1 MRDSSLIFCIVYLRM
16 ASYQRTENIDI
27 LNVRKI
33 LAKGDN
39 NTMLTANKILI
50 TDGKGGTMWVDKGTF
65 TGTPVSFDTIRTTQ
79 ATFTSGLGNTQFS
92 ILDGPNAGCIPV
104 SGSPNTVQLYAKA
117 FSQINVD
124 GQNSVNA
131 FNQTTGIIQSTLKF
145 VGSGI
150 TDILTDSSQNII
162 RFNTPNYANSTISS
176 IITNISNLNNSI
188 STTAGN
194 FTTPFSSF
202 IYNSISSFS
211 TSLGGPVVTTATVA
225 TKISTITL
233 NTSTLNILGSRQ
245 PLIQYN
251 RTSLDQYGNTI
262 VTLPIPYINTNYNV
276 QLTYNGN
283 APPAAAPTK
292 ILYTTSLTTSN
303 FTVYGDSNAQFNWV
317 TFGNP
322 F

>member
-1 MRDSSLIFCIVYLRM
+1 MSS
-16 ASYQRTENIDI
+16 SQRTENIDV

-39 NTMLTANKILI
+39 NTTLTANKILV

-79 ATFTSGLGNTQFS
+79 TTFTSGLGNTQFS

-117 FSQINVD
+117 FSLINVD
-124 GQNSVNA
+124 GQSSITA
-131 FNQTTGIIQSTLKF
+131 FNPTTGIIQSTLQF
-145 VGSGI
+145 IGSGI
-150 TDILTDSSQNII
+150 TDIITDSSQNII

-176 IITNISNLNNSI
+176 LVTNMSTLNNTI
-188 STTAGN
+188 STTAAN

-211 TSLGGPVVTTATVA
+211 TSLGGPVVTTANVA

-233 NTSTLNILGSRQ
+233 NTSTLNILGNRQ
-245 PLIQYN
+245 PLIQYDI
-251 RTSLDQYGNTI
+251 TSLNQYGNTI
-262 VTLPIPYINTNYNV
+262 VTLPIPYTNTNYNV
-276 QLTYNGN
+276 QLTYIGN
-283 APPAAAPTK
+283 PPPAPAPSK
-292 ILYTTSLTTSN
+292 ILYTASLTTSN
-303 FTVYGDSNAQFNWV
+303 FTVFGDSNAQFNWV
-317 TFGNP
+317 SFGNP

>member
-1 MRDSSLIFCIVYLRM
+1 MSS
-16 ASYQRTENIDI
+16 SQRTENIDV

-39 NTMLTANKILI
+39 NTTLAANKILV
-50 TDGKGGTMWVDKGTF
+50 TDGRGGTIWVDRGTF
-65 TGTPVSFDTIRTTQ
+65 TGTPVSFDAIRTTQ
-79 ATFTSGLGNTQFS
+79 TTFTSGLGNTQFS

-117 FSQINVD
+117 FSRINVD

-131 FNQTTGIIQSTLKF
+131 FNETTGIIQSTLKF

-150 TDILTDSSQNII
+150 TDIITDSSQNII

-176 IITNISNLNNSI
+176 LVTNFSNLNNSI

-202 IYNSISSFS
+202 IYDAISSFS
-211 TSLGGPVVTTATVA
+211 TSLGGPIVTSANTRITIQSNVA
-225 TKISTITL
+225 TL
-233 NTSTLNILGSRQ
+233 N
-245 PLIQYN
+245 
-251 RTSLDQYGNTI
+251 QYGNTI
-262 VTLPIPYINTNYNV
+262 ITLPIPYINTNYNV

-303 FTVYGDSNAQFNWV
+303 FTVYGDVNGRFHWV

>member
-1 MRDSSLIFCIVYLRM
+1 MSS
-16 ASYQRTENIDI
+16 SQRTENIDI

-39 NTMLTANKILI
+39 NTTLAANKILI
-50 TDGKGGTMWVDKGTF
+50 TDGKGGTMWVDRGAF
-65 TGTPVSFDTIRTTQ
+65 TGTSVSFDTISTTQ
-79 ATFTSGLGNTQFS
+79 ATFTSGLANTRFS
-92 ILDGPNAGCIPV
+92 ILDGPTAGCIPV

-124 GQNSVNA
+124 GQNSVSA
-131 FNQTTGIIQSTLKF
+131 FNPTTGIIQSTLKF

-150 TDILTDSSQNII
+150 TDIQTDSSQNII

-176 IITNISNLNNSI
+176 LIKNIGNLNNSI

-202 IYNSISSFS
+202 IYDAISSFS
-211 TSLGGPVVTTATVA
+211 TSLGGPIVTSANSRITIQSNVA
-225 TKISTITL
+225 TL
-233 NTSTLNILGSRQ
+233 N
-245 PLIQYN
+245 
-251 RTSLDQYGNTI
+251 QYGNTI
-262 VTLPIPYINTNYNV
+262 ITLPIPYINANYNV

-303 FTVYGDSNAQFNWV
+303 FTVYGDVNGRFHWV
-317 TFGNP
+317 TFGNHS
-322 F
+322 

>member
-1 MRDSSLIFCIVYLRM
+1 MSS
-16 ASYQRTENIDI
+16 SQRTENIDV

-39 NTMLTANKILI
+39 NTTLAANKILV

-79 ATFTSGLGNTQFS
+79 STFTSGLGNTQFS

-150 TDILTDSSQNII
+150 TDIITDSSQNII

-176 IITNISNLNNSI
+176 LVTNMNSLNNSI
-188 STTAGN
+188 STTAAN

-202 IYNSISSFS
+202 IYDAISSFS
-211 TSLGGPVVTTATVA
+211 TSLGGPIVTSANTRITIQSNVA
-225 TKISTITL
+225 IL
-233 NTSTLNILGSRQ
+233 N
-245 PLIQYN
+245 
-251 RTSLDQYGNTI
+251 QYGNTI
-262 VTLPIPYINTNYNV
+262 ITLPIPYINTNYNV

-283 APPAAAPTK
+283 APPAPAPIK
-292 ILYTTSLTTSN
+292 MLYTTSLTTSN
-303 FTVYGDSNAQFNWV
+303 FTVYGDVNGRFHWV